1 MGEYALFRR
10 ITYSAFLCSAKW
22 PFGADC
28 PGRNAKHSIR
38 PGCPSGQKKDE
49 LLKRPLNKWFQRFG
63 GTKFLK
69 EILIKNLK
77 YIKFKKV
84 NVFLDKS

>member
-1 MGEYALFRR
+1 MWVE
-10 ITYSAFLCSAKW
+10 SAESDQGRPLPEQKIWHSVRA
-22 PFGADC
+22 A
-28 PGRNAKHSIR
+28 PGQNKTESV
-38 PGCPSGQKKDE
+38 
-49 LLKRPLNKWFQRFG
+49 KRPLNKWFQRFG

-69 EILIKNLK
+69 EILIKKLK